1 MADVV
6 IFETTDGRIVA
17 NAMASMPVISCWIC
31 FEPSTL
37 YSALDCGHAFCNTCC
52 TAFLGCRLAE
62 GSFFALCPE
71 LACLQCISP
80 PLVASLIAPS
90 DALRVPLP
98 ARGRVTLQGEGVFGR
113 MVGGWARERGRVD
126 RAYAK
131 RRAGGGGG
139 EVSGRGP
146 QRRAAARRTSGGA
159 AACRH
164 VWRARG
170 SGACGAGVGA
180 WAGRWAGR
188 VVCVF
193 ISAGTNRS
201 PTEYTRGSM
210 TALRLLLC
218 GQRAQ

>member
-139 EVSGRGP
+139 EVSGRG
-146 QRRAAARRTSGGA
+146 
-159 AACRH
+159 
-164 VWRARG
+164 
-170 SGACGAGVGA
+170 SGALRRGGRAEGPLHAGMCGARVA
-180 WAGRWAGR
+180 VARAGRGWGHGLADGR
-188 VVCVF
+188 VVWFVCLF
-193 ISAGTNRS
+193 R
-201 PTEYTRGSM
+201 
-210 TALRLLLC
+210 
-218 GQRAQ
+218 RAPIGHQQNTHEAP